1 MPPPLL
7 LLLKARNL
15 WKVVIHTVN
24 LEREEKDARREQ
36 KSLEE
41 RVRVLKDVNFI
52 IICKYLFCLNKYLE
66 TKTKI
71 EFYITLRR

>member
-1 MPPPLL
+1 MLQMVVEIWLMLLLPP

-24 LEREEKDARREQ
+24 LEREEKDAEREQ

-41 RVRVLKDVNFI
+41 RERVLKNVK
-52 IICKYLFCLNKYLE
+52 CKNYM
-66 TKTKI
+66 
-71 EFYITLRR
+71 